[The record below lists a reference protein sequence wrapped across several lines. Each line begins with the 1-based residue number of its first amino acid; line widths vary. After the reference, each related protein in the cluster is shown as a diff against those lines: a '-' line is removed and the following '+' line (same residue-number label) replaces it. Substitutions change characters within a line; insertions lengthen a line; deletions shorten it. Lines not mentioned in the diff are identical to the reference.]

1 LTVLQP
7 AESPVQPP
15 ASRRRG
21 VLAAVVAGVAALTAA
36 AWFTLRGPA
45 VPQSTVVQ
53 TPAPPTSG
61 SATGAAPPPAAP
73 SPPPGA
79 TEPAAAPSALPSGD
93 RTSIDDA
100 RNQMTRAKSAARQ
113 AGPDALR
120 SPAYSAALGAEREGV
135 RLLRAGKTAEAAG
148 KFYQASGLFH
158 SAELSAA
165 ATMTREPARAEPQA
179 PASPAPSTSP
189 PPAQPQTTPTPE
201 PPAQQTP
208 TAVAPSP
215 PPLAP
220 ITRERPAA
228 TPPPAAAETP
238 TPVSGEDGVRDL
250 LRHYERALESR
261 NVDALKRV
269 WPSLGG
275 AQEDAIRKEFAYA
288 RQIDVTIENAEI
300 EVSGA
305 SATVT
310 FSRRYQLSTVDG
322 QRLLT
327 NSRTTMSARR
337 AGSDWVIDRVRFEA
351 VR

>member
-1 LTVLQP
+1 
-7 AESPVQPP
+7 
-15 ASRRRG
+15 
-21 VLAAVVAGVAALTAA
+21 
-36 AWFTLRGPA
+36 
-45 VPQSTVVQ
+45 
-53 TPAPPTSG
+53 
-61 SATGAAPPPAAP
+61 
-73 SPPPGA
+73 
-79 TEPAAAPSALPSGD
+79 
-93 RTSIDDA
+93 
-100 RNQMTRAKSAARQ
+100 MTRAKSAARQ

-120 SPAYSAALGAEREGV
+120 SPAYSAALGAEREGM

-165 ATMTREPARAEPQA
+165 AAVTPEPARTEPQA
-179 PASPAPSTSP
+179 PASPAPPTSP
-189 PPAQPQTTPTPE
+189 PPAQPQTTPAPD

-208 TAVAPSP
+208 TAVETSP

-238 TPVSGEDGVRDL
+238 TPVSAEDGVRDL

-261 NVDALKRV
+261 NLDALKRV

-275 AQEDAIRKEFAYA
+275 AQEDAIRKEFAYT
-288 RQIDVTIENAEI
+288 RQIDVTIENAEL

-310 FSRRYQLSTVDG
+310 FIRRYQLSTVDG

-337 AGSDWVIDRVRFEA
+337 AGNDWVIDRVRFEA
-351 VR
+351 IR